1 MKKTAPAGR
10 KQRAGPG
17 PAPSSAAARRRRL
30 CRRPRGR
37 MESVMSI
44 KVGINGFGRIGR
56 LVLRASI
63 DHPDIEIKGIN
74 STMAPDYMIY
84 LLKYDTVHGTF
95 GAELGYTDNS
105 ITINGREIPVCMD
118 RDPHNVHWDAFGVEY
133 LAECT
138 GKFLTKEKAMPH
150 VENGAKKVIFT
161 APSKDDTPMFVMG
174 VNEDTYTKDMTFVSN
189 ASCTTNCLAPLA
201 KVIQNK
207 FGIELGLM
215 TTVHSATATQK
226 TVDSASGKDRRSGR
240 SIVGNII
247 PASTG
252 AAKAVGKVIP
262 ALNGRL
268 TGMAMRIPAA
278 DVSVVDLT
286 CQLST
291 STSYEEICA
300 EVRRASQE
308 EMAGVIEYVDEDL
321 VSADFIGN
329 THTSIFDAR
338 AGMML
343 GDRFV
348 KLIAWYDNECGYA
361 AKCLDLMRY
370 MYDAENR

>member
-1 MKKTAPAGR
+1 
-10 KQRAGPG
+10 
-17 PAPSSAAARRRRL
+17 
-30 CRRPRGR
+30 
-37 MESVMSI
+37 ME
-44 KVGINGFGRIGR
+44 KVRIGINGFGRIGR
-56 LVLRASI
+56 LAMRIAEEREDVEVVAVNDPQLDADYMAYLLEYDSVHGRFGKPCRAEGASLLVGGRPVAAYGLRNPEEIPWRDVGAEYILEATGVFTTVEKARAHLRA
-63 DHPDIEIKGIN
+63 
-74 STMAPDYMIY
+74 
-84 LLKYDTVHGTF
+84 
-95 GAELGYTDNS
+95 
-105 ITINGREIPVCMD
+105 
-118 RDPHNVHWDAFGVEY
+118 
-133 LAECT
+133 
-138 GKFLTKEKAMPH
+138 
-150 VENGAKKVIFT
+150 GAKKVVIS
-161 APSKDDTPMFVMG
+161 APSSDAETFVCG
-174 VNEDTYTKDMTFVSN
+174 VNLDSYRPRDPAMDVISN

-201 KVIQNK
+201 KVIHGR

-226 TVDSASGKDRRSGR
+226 TVDGASGKDRRSGR

-252 AAKAVGKVIP
+252 AARAVGKVIP
-262 ALNGRL
+262 SLNGKL

-286 CQLST
+286 CRLAGST
-291 STSYEEICA
+291 GYEEICA
-300 EVRRASQE
+300 EVRRASRE

-321 VSADFIGN
+321 VSADFIGD

-370 MYDAENR
+370 VRDAEAG

>member
-1 MKKTAPAGR
+1 
-10 KQRAGPG
+10 
-17 PAPSSAAARRRRL
+17 
-30 CRRPRGR
+30 
-37 MESVMSI
+37 ME
-44 KVGINGFGRIGR
+44 KVRIGINGFGRIGR
-56 LVLRASI
+56 LAMRIAEEREDVEVVAVNDPQLDADYMAYLLEYDSVHGRFGKPCRAEGASLLVGGRPVAAYGLRNPEEIPWRDTGAEYILEATGVFTTVEKARAHLRA
-63 DHPDIEIKGIN
+63 
-74 STMAPDYMIY
+74 
-84 LLKYDTVHGTF
+84 
-95 GAELGYTDNS
+95 
-105 ITINGREIPVCMD
+105 
-118 RDPHNVHWDAFGVEY
+118 
-133 LAECT
+133 
-138 GKFLTKEKAMPH
+138 
-150 VENGAKKVIFT
+150 GAKKVVIS
-161 APSKDDTPMFVMG
+161 APSSDAEMFVCG
-174 VNEDTYTKDMTFVSN
+174 VNLDSYRPHDPAMDVISN

-201 KVIQNK
+201 KVIHSR

-226 TVDSASGKDRRSGR
+226 TVDGASGKDRRSGR

-262 ALNGRL
+262 SLNGKL

-286 CQLST
+286 CQLSS

-321 VSADFIGN
+321 VSADFIGD

-361 AKCLDLMRY
+361 AKCLDLMRHIR
-370 MYDAENR
+370 DAEAE

>member
-1 MKKTAPAGR
+1 M
-10 KQRAGPG
+10 
-17 PAPSSAAARRRRL
+17 
-30 CRRPRGR
+30 
-37 MESVMSI
+37 
-44 KVGINGFGRIGR
+44 
-56 LVLRASI
+56 
-63 DHPDIEIKGIN
+63 
-74 STMAPDYMIY
+74 
-84 LLKYDTVHGTF
+84 
-95 GAELGYTDNS
+95 
-105 ITINGREIPVCMD
+105 
-118 RDPHNVHWDAFGVEY
+118 
-133 LAECT
+133 
-138 GKFLTKEKAMPH
+138 EKAKAH
-150 VENGAKKVIFT
+150 LKAGAKKVVIS
-161 APSKDDTPMFVMG
+161 APSSDAKMFVCG
-174 VNEDTYTKDMTFVSN
+174 VNLDTYRPHDPEMDIVSN

-201 KVIQNK
+201 KVIQNR

-262 ALNGRL
+262 ALNGKL

-286 CQLST
+286 CQLAS

-300 EVRRASQE
+300 EVLRASQE

-343 GDRFV
+343 GDKFV

-370 MYDAENR
+370 MFDAEKN

>member
-1 MKKTAPAGR
+1 M
-10 KQRAGPG
+10 Q
-17 PAPSSAAARRRRL
+17 
-30 CRRPRGR
+30 
-37 MESVMSI
+37 
-44 KVGINGFGRIGR
+44 KVKIGINGFGRIGR
-56 LVLRASI
+56 L
-63 DHPDIEIKGIN
+63 
-74 STMAPDYMIY
+74 TMRIAEERSDVEVVAVNDPQLDAEYMAY
-84 LLKYDTVHGTF
+84 LLEYDSVHGRFSKPCRAEDGCLMVGDRKVATF
-95 GAELGYTDNS
+95 AVRDPEEIPWAEAGAEYVLES
-105 ITINGREIPVCMD
+105 
-118 RDPHNVHWDAFGVEY
+118 
-133 LAECT
+133 T
-138 GKFLTKEKAMPH
+138 GIFTTVEKATAH
-150 VENGAKKVIFT
+150 LKAGAKKVIIS
-161 APSKDDTPMFVMG
+161 APSSDANMFVCG
-174 VNEDTYTKDMTFVSN
+174 VNLDTYRPHDPEMDIVSN

-201 KVIQNK
+201 KVIQNR

-262 ALNGRL
+262 ALNGKL

-286 CQLST
+286 CQLSS

-300 EVRRASQE
+300 EVKRASQE
-308 EMAGVIEYVDEDL
+308 EMKGIIEYVDEDL
-321 VSADFIGN
+321 VSADFIGDI
-329 THTSIFDAR
+329 HTSIFDAR

-343 GDRFV
+343 GDKFV
-348 KLIAWYDNECGYA
+348 KLIAWYDNEYAYA

-370 MYDAENR
+370 IFDAENE

>member
-1 MKKTAPAGR
+1 
-10 KQRAGPG
+10 
-17 PAPSSAAARRRRL
+17 
-30 CRRPRGR
+30 
-37 MESVMSI
+37 ME
-44 KVGINGFGRIGR
+44 KVKIGINGFGRIGR
-56 LVLRASI
+56 LTMRIAEDRGDVEVVAVNDPQLDADYMAYLLEYDSVHGRFHKPCRAEDGSLMVGDRKVATFAIRDPEQIPWAETGAEYILESTGIFTTVEKAQAHLRA
-63 DHPDIEIKGIN
+63 
-74 STMAPDYMIY
+74 
-84 LLKYDTVHGTF
+84 
-95 GAELGYTDNS
+95 
-105 ITINGREIPVCMD
+105 
-118 RDPHNVHWDAFGVEY
+118 
-133 LAECT
+133 
-138 GKFLTKEKAMPH
+138 
-150 VENGAKKVIFT
+150 GAKKVVIS
-161 APSKDDTPMFVMG
+161 APSSDAKMFVCG
-174 VNEDTYTKDMTFVSN
+174 VNLDTYRPHDPAMDIVSN

-262 ALNGRL
+262 ALNGKL

-286 CQLST
+286 CQLSS

-300 EVRRASQE
+300 EVKRASHE

>member
-1 MKKTAPAGR
+1 
-10 KQRAGPG
+10 
-17 PAPSSAAARRRRL
+17 
-30 CRRPRGR
+30 
-37 MESVMSI
+37 
-44 KVGINGFGRIGR
+44 
-56 LVLRASI
+56 
-63 DHPDIEIKGIN
+63 
-74 STMAPDYMIY
+74 
-84 LLKYDTVHGTF
+84 
-95 GAELGYTDNS
+95 
-105 ITINGREIPVCMD
+105 
-118 RDPHNVHWDAFGVEY
+118 
-133 LAECT
+133 
-138 GKFLTKEKAMPH
+138 
-150 VENGAKKVIFT
+150 
-161 APSKDDTPMFVMG
+161 MFVCG
-174 VNEDTYTKDMTFVSN
+174 VNLDTYRPHDPEMDIVSN

-262 ALNGRL
+262 ALNGKL

-286 CQLST
+286 CRLVSAA
-291 STSYEEICA
+291 SYEEICA
-300 EVRRASQE
+300 EVLRASRE
-308 EMAGVIEYVDEDL
+308 EMAGVIEYIDEEL
-321 VSADFIGN
+321 VSSDFIGN

-348 KLIAWYDNECGYA
+348 KLIAWYDNEYGYA

-370 MYDAENR
+370 MSDAENN

>member
-1 MKKTAPAGR
+1 M
-10 KQRAGPG
+10 Q
-17 PAPSSAAARRRRL
+17 
-30 CRRPRGR
+30 
-37 MESVMSI
+37 
-44 KVGINGFGRIGR
+44 KVKIGINGFGRIGR
-56 LVLRASI
+56 LTMRIAEGRDDVEVVAVNDPQLDADYMAYLLEYDSVHGRFSKPCRAEDGSLMVGDRKIATFAIRDPEEIPWAEAGAEYILESTGIFTTVEKARAHLRA
-63 DHPDIEIKGIN
+63 
-74 STMAPDYMIY
+74 
-84 LLKYDTVHGTF
+84 
-95 GAELGYTDNS
+95 
-105 ITINGREIPVCMD
+105 
-118 RDPHNVHWDAFGVEY
+118 
-133 LAECT
+133 
-138 GKFLTKEKAMPH
+138 
-150 VENGAKKVIFT
+150 GAKKVVIS
-161 APSKDDTPMFVMG
+161 APSSDAKMFVCG
-174 VNEDTYTKDMTFVSN
+174 VNLDTYRPHDPEMDIVSN

-262 ALNGRL
+262 ALNGKL

-286 CQLST
+286 CQLSS

-300 EVRRASQE
+300 EVLRASRE

-343 GDRFV
+343 GDKFV

-370 MYDAENR
+370 MYDADNA